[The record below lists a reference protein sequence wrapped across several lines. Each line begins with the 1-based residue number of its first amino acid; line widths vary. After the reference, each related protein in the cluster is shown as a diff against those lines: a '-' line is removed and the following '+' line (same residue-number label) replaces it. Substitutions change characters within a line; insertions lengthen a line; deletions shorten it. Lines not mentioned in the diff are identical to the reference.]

1 MWATEASDSSLLL
14 IIVRQLLV
22 MCNCIGNNNTQDS
35 VYGALI
41 VTKSLS
47 ELDLYIWWKYN
58 SAKQLLTFRQS
69 QLIWAWVHF

>member
-47 ELDLYIWWKYN
+47 ELDLYI
-58 SAKQLLTFRQS
+58 
-69 QLIWAWVHF
+69 